1 MANLVNCPNSG
12 VFGDRNQTTRQPI
25 PRRPDLRAAE
35 SPDRQKIPDIKSR
48 PSPVWID
55 SMITRSPGVI
65 DRMTRDP
72 ATPIRSPRRAAHSA
86 HRRTEM
92 PRTRYRVTAFEAL
105 MLAQD
110 TPTHPMIAQ
119 IEVLFT
125 GRLKYDLFNASL
137 ARTLAN
143 HPLLQ
148 SLVDNSIRPKRWIVY
163 PEQAPYFD
171 WAELDAPLRY
181 PNDSDFI
188 DLTQEIG
195 TRVWVR
201 AARDR
206 GRLVLQFHHACTDG
220 TGVLEFTLD
229 LLRTYHA
236 LESNRDDLIPARDR
250 QALRQRDRFHG
261 HTRWGRLRK
270 LAGAALRG
278 RHWTKMKPIPLG
290 DTVAGA
296 ATPRPLETIRHQT
309 LAPNELNQLLAA
321 ARAEGATLND
331 LLLRDFFLILSKWGA
346 HHAKTAEDCLCVC
359 MPVNLRLPHEAP
371 MPAANKVMLSF
382 LYRSPADCADAQ
394 ALLQSLHTETQNI
407 KQTRR
412 GLKILEVLR
421 LVMKIQGRI
430 PAGLLGKSSFATA
443 VLTNLGRIN
452 ALARDM
458 PSDHDGKIQCGG
470 LTVDRIVT
478 APNGQMGTPAVIVA
492 STYASRLTIAICH
505 DQSALTREQA
515 EQLLQDYVARLR
527 ESAQSQANRC

>member
-1 MANLVNCPNSG
+1 
-12 VFGDRNQTTRQPI
+12 
-25 PRRPDLRAAE
+25 
-35 SPDRQKIPDIKSR
+35 
-48 PSPVWID
+48 
-55 SMITRSPGVI
+55 
-65 DRMTRDP
+65 MTRDP
-72 ATPIRSPRRAAHSA
+72 ATSAHVPRRAAHSA
-86 HRRTEM
+86 HLRAEM

-110 TPTHPMIAQ
+110 SPTHPMIAQ

-125 GRLKYDLFNASL
+125 GHLKYDFFNAAL

-163 PEQAPYFD
+163 PEQALYFD
-171 WAELDAPLRY
+171 WAELHAPLNY
-181 PNDSDFI
+181 PNDSEFI
-188 DLTQEIG
+188 DLTREIG

-201 AARDR
+201 AARDQ
-206 GRLVLQFHHACTDG
+206 GRLILQFHHACTDG
-220 TGVLEFTLD
+220 TGVLEFVLD

-236 LESNRDDLIPARDR
+236 LESGRDDLIPARDR
-250 QALRQRDRFHG
+250 QALRQRDRFCG

-278 RHWTKMKPIPLG
+278 RHWTKVRPIPLG
-290 DTVAGA
+290 GTVAVAG
-296 ATPRPLETIRHQT
+296 TPRPLKTIRHQT
-309 LAPNELNQLLAA
+309 LAPNELTQLLAN
-321 ARAEGATLND
+321 ARAAGTTLND
-331 LLLRDFFLILSKWGA
+331 LLLRDLFLILSDWGA
-346 HHAKTAEDCLCVC
+346 ERAKTPEDSLCVC

-394 ALLQSLHTETQNI
+394 TLLQSLHTETQNI

-452 ALARDM
+452 ALARDL
-458 PSDHDGKIQCGG
+458 PTDHEDKLQFGG

-478 APNGQMGTPAVIVA
+478 APNGQMGTSAVVVA

-505 DQSALTREQA
+505 DPRVLSREQA
-515 EQLLQDYVARLR
+515 EQLLQDYIARLR
-527 ESAQSQANRC
+527 ESAQSQANSY